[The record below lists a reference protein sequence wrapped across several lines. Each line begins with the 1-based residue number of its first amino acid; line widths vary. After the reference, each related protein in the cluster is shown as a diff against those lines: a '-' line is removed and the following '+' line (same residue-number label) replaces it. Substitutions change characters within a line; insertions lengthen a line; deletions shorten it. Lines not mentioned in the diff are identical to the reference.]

1 MLLQRN
7 LQNPIEKNSHHRRNE
22 TRIGTRW
29 TRDHNQLQRNP
40 HIPQLRDN
48 TWTNNRKD
56 GSTDV
61 KQLIRET
68 LSSHQR
74 LANETMAWQWV
85 VFNMWQLQEEDTES
99 VRTPAVTSH
108 WAFRDK
114 GTRQTRN
121 QTTTISNSTTTT
133 KRKKEGPAA
142 RQRRRMKEN
151 IRRCLLTSNQRMWD
165 RYAAST
171 DSTNSSRRSKD
182 ASETQ
187 FSWAKPGDQQKRYG
201 SRKVVTSS
209 WALASIR
216 NNGVRILFNKRWK
229 RKTIKTEC
237 VSESTN
243 KEGQCWLVS
252 VFTTQ
257 GIRTFTSKR
266 CTHALRLKNI
276 LHSSR
281 VVSTPNLGLA
291 KDPKV
296 TSLESTRWENPTS
309 VVLDE
314 AVVDDPKLRGAEHE
328 IQNEDPKRKDSLR
341 KSPRCTM
348 HAETTEASGTHV
360 LTERAHELSRR

>member
-1 MLLQRN
+1 MTATHDSWKKTHNSKRTENKLKQAQTCSRQRRRGLHNNNSTSSTVSHKGERPETSSSRCHRFRWSVFGTRSVRVSTECGQGTRDGGRLWRNRLASEIDHTRVPPNRNCNKQKWISPFGQQTPIHHRRQEHSVQARHGPRGKILTETAGIRKMLLQRN
-7 LQNPIEKNSHHRRNE
+7 LQNPIEKNLHHRRIE

-74 LANETMAWQWV
+74 LANETIAWQWV
-85 VFNMWQLQEEDTES
+85 VFNMWQLQEEDKES

-121 QTTTISNSTTTT
+121 QNTTISNSTTTT

-142 RQRRRMKEN
+142 RQRRRMMEH

-187 FSWAKPGDQQKRYG
+187 FSWAKPGDQ
-201 SRKVVTSS
+201 
-209 WALASIR
+209 
-216 NNGVRILFNKRWK
+216 
-229 RKTIKTEC
+229 
-237 VSESTN
+237 
-243 KEGQCWLVS
+243 
-252 VFTTQ
+252 
-257 GIRTFTSKR
+257 
-266 CTHALRLKNI
+266 
-276 LHSSR
+276 
-281 VVSTPNLGLA
+281 
-291 KDPKV
+291 
-296 TSLESTRWENPTS
+296 
-309 VVLDE
+309 
-314 AVVDDPKLRGAEHE
+314 
-328 IQNEDPKRKDSLR
+328 
-341 KSPRCTM
+341 
-348 HAETTEASGTHV
+348 
-360 LTERAHELSRR
+360 